1 MAILFSTAVA
11 IGLVLGWVQDLMS
24 QPVAQQLLV
33 GRCVLASLS
42 IGFVADLLVARWR
55 LAVPGG
61 RWWNCALGIVTI
73 NWLSA
78 LGVSAVA
85 AVMLV
90 LPAFDSVRTGVL
102 IASVIVVESV
112 AVCSIASVIRARRL
126 GRRATRVELLR
137 GFANFALLNAVSMAI
152 GVAAGRLYLNVFYP
166 GVG

>member
-11 IGLVLGWVQDLMS
+11 MGFVLGWVQDLMS
-24 QPVAQQLLV
+24 QPAARQLLV

-42 IGFVADLLVARWR
+42 IGFVAEMLVARWR
-55 LAVPGG
+55 FSVPGG
-61 RWWNCALGIVTI
+61 WWWSRALGIVTI

-90 LPAFDSVRTGVL
+90 LPAFDSVRTAVL
-102 IASVIVVESV
+102 IASVIVVEWV
-112 AVCSIASVIRARRL
+112 AVCSIASLIRARKL
-126 GRRATRVELLR
+126 GRRATRGELLR
-137 GFANFALLNAVSMAI
+137 DFADFALLNGVSMAV
-152 GVAAGRLYLNVFYP
+152 GVAAGRLFLNVFYP